1 MIHPVNNIDTVDSHN
16 RYKLHRLL
24 HRILQICMHF
34 YVSDAVTCWSTHLKL
49 LMTYY
54 VPHNSLHLHIKF
66 SANFNVIVEASS
78 CKLSHSPLPLL
89 TLWHGHIYSK
99 ISDSNCSAQTKD
111 WPKPP
116 EGTEKL
122 KIKAKIEFS
131 ITKNTTLQLFVGHE
145 TLSHQVQRNSN
156 GMNFTEWRFGGHY

>member
-1 MIHPVNNIDTVDSHN
+1 MSAIFRIAFSALSRISHAAVVRWCCCCRSKAAMIHFVNNIDTVDSHN
-16 RYKLHRLL
+16 CCKLHRLL
-24 HRILQICMHF
+24 RRIQQICTHF

-66 SANFNVIVEASS
+66 STNFNVIVEASS

-116 EGTEKL
+116 EGTEMV
-122 KIKAKIEFS
+122 
-131 ITKNTTLQLFVGHE
+131 KN
-145 TLSHQVQRNSN
+145 
-156 GMNFTEWRFGGHY
+156 